1 MLGEQYVT
9 TSSEAALIAHS
20 HLVFAASRRACE
32 LAACPASS
40 RQPAIPRRFA
50 GGPSKLSTPQPHI
63 VLIAIF
69 SHSPRGLFAV
79 APPAAQRKATAPA
92 ASAAPGAPRA
102 LTNISPSLC
111 LYPSSAYALL
121 LLRLPRPTLSSARA
135 ADLKEHRGHFSGR
148 AAGLARMQIV
158 LNFLPDISGEPSRA
172 GQSRRLTFFYGSIR
186 SLSIKSAAR
195 ANMNHDDDDGA
206 SGDERAV

>member
-79 APPAAQRKATAPA
+79 AP
-92 ASAAPGAPRA
+92 RA

-158 LNFLPDISGEPSRA
+158 LNFLPDISGEPSRPESKA
-172 GQSRRLTFFYGSIR
+172 HILLWLDSQPLHKVGGQSEHEPRRRRRRQRRRARRVEAASRWTEVANFDYYMNWFF
-186 SLSIKSAAR
+186 
-195 ANMNHDDDDGA
+195 
-206 SGDERAV
+206 

>member
-79 APPAAQRKATAPA
+79 
-92 ASAAPGAPRA
+92 APRA